1 MEALLERANKIK
13 IPTTEVV
20 QRLHPDWR
28 MVPHL
33 EIFGWTEKHQQ
44 LEEYLQNQENS
55 EYTPFR
61 DINFRIKHKK
71 IFDIYFSSE
80 YEYFEVDYRLKR
92 KSIECPG
99 RPIVNTVDGII
110 EILDKF
116 AKDIRTPPYE
126 LANVLGR

>member
-44 LEEYLQNQENS
+44 LEEYLQNQVNTYE
-55 EYTPFR
+55 
-61 DINFRIKHKK
+61 IIK
-71 IFDIYFSSE
+71 FLFLS
-80 YEYFEVDYRLKR
+80 VR
-92 KSIECPG
+92 KS
-99 RPIVNTVDGII
+99 
-110 EILDKF
+110 K
-116 AKDIRTPPYE
+116 
-126 LANVLGR
+126 